1 MAGTISIF
9 PSLTSESNWE
19 RGLSNDSFRINKSPS
34 LLPTKWGKRGKSS
47 TGNETRCRKK
57 RTHANY
63 ERMRTFFLEYSGY
76 FSRNYTHKGE
86 MSIWLND
93 GKRTDD
99 LRKEFRSYL
108 SVDMLLCFTQAS
120 RGKAQTF
127 KKNKRTQVRTWK
139 ERKKE

>member
-1 MAGTISIF
+1 
-9 PSLTSESNWE
+9 
-19 RGLSNDSFRINKSPS
+19 
-34 LLPTKWGKRGKSS
+34 
-47 TGNETRCRKK
+47 
-57 RTHANY
+57 
-63 ERMRTFFLEYSGY
+63 
-76 FSRNYTHKGE
+76 

-127 KKNKRTQVRTWK
+127 KKKQENPSQNL
-139 ERKKE
+139 ERKEKGVGQS

>member
-1 MAGTISIF
+1 
-9 PSLTSESNWE
+9 
-19 RGLSNDSFRINKSPS
+19 
-34 LLPTKWGKRGKSS
+34 
-47 TGNETRCRKK
+47 
-57 RTHANY
+57 
-63 ERMRTFFLEYSGY
+63 MRTFFLEYSGY

-120 RGKAQTF
+120 PWESPNVQ
-127 KKNKRTQVRTWK
+127 KKQENPSQNL
-139 ERKKE
+139 ERKEKGVGQS